1 MKSVGTLSLA
11 LRGGRIL
18 RYCRQFWYYVR
29 MGNLATMQQQFAD
42 QLACPCCL
50 HQLFECLP
58 DTYFYAKNAQG
69 QFVMANQAL
78 AELLGLKSVE
88 DLVGRTDHDLS
99 PADLADQYVAED
111 QHVMRT
117 GEPVTN
123 QSWLVAD
130 HRGALKWYLSSKVP
144 LFGDDRKAIG
154 IAGAMRDIRE
164 ASALL
169 EPFRELDDVVDH
181 VVSHYADPLDVR
193 CLARRVNLSISQF
206 DRRFKRFL
214 QMTPQEFILRV
225 RVHAARRMLV
235 ATDKSIADIALDT
248 GFCDQSYFTKQFKR
262 QTGMPPS
269 HYRRAYQDR
278 KVAATWDK

>member
-1 MKSVGTLSLA
+1 MS
-11 LRGGRIL
+11 
-18 RYCRQFWYYVR
+18 
-29 MGNLATMQQQFAD
+29 NLATMQQQFAD

-78 AELLGLKSVE
+78 AELLGFKSVE
-88 DLVGRTDHDLS
+88 DLLGQTDHDLG
-99 PADLADQYVAED
+99 PADLADQYLAED

-117 GEPVTN
+117 GKPVIN
-123 QSWLVAD
+123 RSWLVAD
-130 HRGALKWYLSSKVP
+130 HRGVLKWYLSSKVP
-144 LFGDDRKAIG
+144 LFGIGGKAIG

-181 VVSHYADPLDVR
+181 VVSRYAEPLDVR
-193 CLARRVNLSISQF
+193 HLARMVGLSVSQF

-214 QMTPQEFILRV
+214 QTTPQEFILRV

-235 ATDKSIADIALDT
+235 ATDKSVAEIALAT

-269 HYRRAYQDR
+269 HYRRAYQD
-278 KVAATWDK
+278 KTTAAAWDE

>member
-1 MKSVGTLSLA
+1 M
-11 LRGGRIL
+11 
-18 RYCRQFWYYVR
+18 RYCRLFWYYVR
-29 MGNLATMQQQFAD
+29 MSKPATVQRQFAD
-42 QLACPCCL
+42 QLECPCHL

-78 AELLGLKSVE
+78 AELLGLKSVD
-88 DLVGRTDHDLS
+88 DLIGRTDHDLS

-111 QHVMRT
+111 QQVMRT
-117 GEPVTN
+117 GEPVIN
-123 QSWLVAD
+123 RSWLVAD
-130 HRGALKWYLSSKVP
+130 HRGVLKWYLSSKVP
-144 LFGDDRKAIG
+144 LFGEGRKAIG
-154 IAGAMRDIRE
+154 VAGAMRDIKE

-181 VVSHYADPLDVR
+181 VVSRYAEPLDVGR
-193 CLARRVNLSISQF
+193 LACMVGLSVSQF

-235 ATDKSIADIALDT
+235 ATDKSVAEIALGT

-278 KVAATWDK
+278 TASPAWNE